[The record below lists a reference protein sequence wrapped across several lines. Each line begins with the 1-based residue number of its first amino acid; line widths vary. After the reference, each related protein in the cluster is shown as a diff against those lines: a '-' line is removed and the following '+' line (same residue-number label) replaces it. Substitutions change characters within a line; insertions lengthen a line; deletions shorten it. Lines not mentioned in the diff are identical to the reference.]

1 MDETTCA
8 YDGKFQGNILIVGRT
23 RSGKTTFAQNLGKHR
38 LCGYIKEEYWISKIE
53 LSRDREENIRDCFS
67 DQVVNCL
74 SKQCR

>member
-8 YDGKFQGNILIVGRT
+8 YDGKFEGNILIVGRT
-23 RSGKTTFAQNLGKHR
+23 TSSKTIFAQKLGKHR
-38 LCGYIKEEYWISKIE
+38 LCGGIKEKDWISKIE
-53 LSRDREENIRDCFS
+53 LSSDREENIRDCFS